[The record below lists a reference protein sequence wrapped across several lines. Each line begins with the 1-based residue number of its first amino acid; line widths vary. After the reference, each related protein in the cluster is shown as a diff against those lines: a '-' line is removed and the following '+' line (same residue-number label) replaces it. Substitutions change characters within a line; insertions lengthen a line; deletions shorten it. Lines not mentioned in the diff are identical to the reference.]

1 MKSNM
6 YKMGNILI
14 DNKSLYLTL
23 SIATK
28 LISLQ
33 YPTVLTETTRFTWK
47 VSREV
52 SELTIQEH
60 SDKKE
65 VK

>member
-1 MKSNM
+1 MWINNLLKIQNYKYTIIYLKMKSNM

-28 LISLQ
+28 LISL
-33 YPTVLTETTRFTWK
+33 
-47 VSREV
+47 
-52 SELTIQEH
+52 
-60 SDKKE
+60 
-65 VK
+65 